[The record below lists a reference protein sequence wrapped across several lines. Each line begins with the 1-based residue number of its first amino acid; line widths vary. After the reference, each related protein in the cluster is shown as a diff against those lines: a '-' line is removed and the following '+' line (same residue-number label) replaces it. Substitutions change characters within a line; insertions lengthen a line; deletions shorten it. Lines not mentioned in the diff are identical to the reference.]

1 MSLDEN
7 IKEYGIEIAIE
18 KIAPMIIE
26 KTRKY
31 KETKDEK
38 VKKELLQLL
47 NDREE
52 IYSNNNEVIRKY
64 IGEN

>member
-1 MSLDEN
+1 M
-7 IKEYGIEIAIE
+7 
-18 KIAPMIIE
+18 APMNIE

-38 VKKELLQLL
+38 VQKELLQLL